1 MGVKTICEDLF
12 GLAYRQA
19 LEGEHPAEVLE
30 ERVKDLEQMVHSM
43 RLFQYLTLIA
53 ESLELQPTPPGKDF
67 SETFKNLLEEVL
79 EAFYD
84 RFGEELGDLDRETF
98 LKLFLEGAKFDIG
111 HVEDYIE
118 DLIILLLAFLVDKT
132 LSEVYAITKIKNL
145 IRERQGKNI
154 PLL

>member
-12 GLAYRQA
+12 CLGYKQVLKN
-19 LEGEHPAEVLE
+19 GKPSEVLDE
-30 ERVKDLEQMVHSM
+30 QVKQLERIVHSM
-43 RLFQYLTLIA
+43 RLFQYLLLIA
-53 ESLELQPTPPGKDF
+53 ENLGVEPIQPGKDF
-67 SETFKNLLEEVL
+67 SETFRRQLEEVL
-79 EAFYD
+79 NTFYD
-84 RFGEELGDLDRETF
+84 IYGDSFKEFDRETF
-98 LKLFLEGAKFDIG
+98 LKSLLEEAKLEIG
-111 HVEDYIE
+111 LVEDYIE

>member
-12 GLAYRQA
+12 NLAYRQA
-19 LEGEHPAEVLE
+19 LQEEHPAEALE
-30 ERVKDLEQMVHSM
+30 EKVKRLEQMVHSM
-43 RLFQYLTLIA
+43 RLFHYLTLIA
-53 ESLELQPTPPGKDF
+53 ESLELQPVPPERDF
-67 SETFKNLLEEVL
+67 SETFRKLLEEVL
-79 EAFYD
+79 RAFFD
-84 RFGEELGDLDRETF
+84 RFGEEFGDLDGETF
-98 LKLFLEGAKFDIG
+98 TRLLLEGARLDMG
-111 HVEDYIE
+111 LVEDYIE